1 MQETSIVTHP
11 QRDAMLRY
19 YDLYWVSQLL
29 RHRIRSLAAIRVVQ
43 KHVSFHLRWL
53 LKLET
58 MFHDLLVRIKPK
70 DTLQYI
76 YEMISGL

>member
-29 RHRIRSLAAIRVVQ
+29 RHAQNSLRPSMLYTNTF
-43 KHVSFHLRWL
+43 SF
-53 LKLET
+53 T
-58 MFHDLLVRIKPK
+58 MASKAWNDVLPDLLVRIKPK